1 MQLIDC
7 SIADIQSFQYKPKLL
22 ACSFLYLVIG
32 NIVCNAGKELG
43 EFPVKK
49 IATQFPSTSLYL
61 LDEESVFNDL
71 YRSFVDFTFAFT
83 PFDLL
88 PTVQYCATY
97 FILTMNF

>member
-1 MQLIDC
+1 MMQLIDC

-49 IATQFPSTSLYL
+49 IAT
-61 LDEESVFNDL
+61 
-71 YRSFVDFTFAFT
+71 
-83 PFDLL
+83 
-88 PTVQYCATY
+88 
-97 FILTMNF
+97 